1 MSELSQLGKDI
12 GVIPQSGTYLSA
24 SKDKKKNK
32 RIQEIIREIYA
43 GRQFQQSTEQKQ
55 QLTEEE
61 YKAIEVEA
69 DLMKTGV
76 EETVEEE

>member
-43 GRQFQQSTEQKQ
+43 GRQFQQS
-55 QLTEEE
+55 
-61 YKAIEVEA
+61 VE
-69 DLMKTGV
+69 
-76 EETVEEE
+76 